1 MLAAGFRIDY
11 NDCPSVKFILE
22 PGIFTAFT
30 FNQLTVLKSKITIIS
45 QRNFE
50 FNVTY
55 ETELTTPQVLLT
67 EIEIMFQLSASGT
80 HVSEHA
86 IWYNYAVK

>member
-30 FNQLTVLKSKITIIS
+30 FNQLTVLKFKITII
-45 QRNFE
+45 QP
-50 FNVTY
+50 VTFR
-55 ETELTTPQVLLT
+55 V
-67 EIEIMFQLSASGT
+67 
-80 HVSEHA
+80 
-86 IWYNYAVK
+86 